1 MSGRKKRKRESS
13 EERVQRKI
21 KKYEQKMEKLR
32 SRQWTP
38 SPAPTQQS
46 ILLDDDAAETSP
58 SSHHN
63 EENNVMVEIN
73 EENTEDVLDEE
84 IINILGDAPDELSYG
99 PPIHKEL
106 ALRWTNAIK
115 NGLLKEKK
123 KEIMKKYLPPENCK
137 TIDAPKLNLEAQAA
151 VSEAAVKR
159 DKAIASKQSQI
170 GSALTALAMAFEQ
183 LSKNGKENISVIN
196 YVSDAAR
203 LLCDHQNQESNM
215 RRNFILQGLE
225 QTTRDSVKDTE
236 IDQWLFGESFAEKLK
251 ASKAIKKSG
260 QEISLNKSKKSQQQT
275 QRKPLNYKGPVMN
288 QYRGQRLH
296 TGPQR
301 YYQNKKPRAQLP
313 ALQKMQSRA
322 PPRSTN
328 NRN

>member
-1 MSGRKKRKRESS
+1 
-13 EERVQRKI
+13 
-21 KKYEQKMEKLR
+21 
-32 SRQWTP
+32 
-38 SPAPTQQS
+38 
-46 ILLDDDAAETSP
+46 
-58 SSHHN
+58 
-63 EENNVMVEIN
+63 
-73 EENTEDVLDEE
+73 
-84 IINILGDAPDELSYG
+84 
-99 PPIHKEL
+99 
-106 ALRWTNAIK
+106 
-115 NGLLKEKK
+115 
-123 KEIMKKYLPPENCK
+123 
-137 TIDAPKLNLEAQAA
+137 
-151 VSEAAVKR
+151 
-159 DKAIASKQSQI
+159 
-170 GSALTALAMAFEQ
+170 
-183 LSKNGKENISVIN
+183 
-196 YVSDAAR
+196 
-203 LLCDHQNQESNM
+203 M
-215 RRNFILQGLE
+215 RRNFILKGLE

-313 ALQKMQSRA
+313 ALQKTQSRA

>member
-1 MSGRKKRKRESS
+1 MPGHRKRKRESS
-13 EERVQRKI
+13 EERLQRKL
-21 KKYEQKMEKLR
+21 KKYEQKLEKVR
-32 SRQWTP
+32 TRRRPP
-38 SPAPTQQS
+38 SPAPTLQS
-46 ILLDDDAAETSP
+46 VHTEIDAAGISP
-58 SSHHN
+58 SPHHN
-63 EENNVMVEIN
+63 EENNFITKPN
-73 EENTEDVLDEE
+73 DENTENALDEE

-106 ALRWTNAIK
+106 ALRWINAIK
-115 NGLLKEKK
+115 NGLPKEKK

-151 VSEAAVKR
+151 VPEAAVKR

-170 GSALTALAMAFEQ
+170 GSALTALAMAFEK
-183 LSKNGKENISVIN
+183 LSKNAKENISIIN

-260 QEISLNKSKKSQQQT
+260 QEISLNKPKKAQQQT
-275 QRKPLNYKGPVMN
+275 QRKPLNYKGPAMN
-288 QYRGQRLH
+288 QYRGQRIH

-301 YYQNKKPRAQLP
+301 YYQNRKHRAQLP
-313 ALQKMQSRA
+313 PPQKIQPKA
-322 PPRSTN
+322 PPRSTS